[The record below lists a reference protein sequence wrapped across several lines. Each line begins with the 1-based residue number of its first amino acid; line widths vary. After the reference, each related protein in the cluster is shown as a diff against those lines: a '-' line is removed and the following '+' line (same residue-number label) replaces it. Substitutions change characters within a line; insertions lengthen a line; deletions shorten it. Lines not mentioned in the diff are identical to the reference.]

1 MDKVK
6 LIEELFQK
14 KLGIL
19 IKNAREIRKRNVD
32 ECAAVM
38 GIDSST
44 FQLYE
49 IGEISPSLPELE
61 ILAYYLEIPVQ
72 HFFSNQLQKDVVVF
86 EDVTDMN
93 QFLNVRSKVIATRL
107 KSYREQKNLLP
118 EKMIANT
125 TLTEEQYLLY
135 EEGNQPIPL
144 TNLQA
149 FMFPLGC
156 SLKEFFSEGGK
167 IGAKYREEK
176 AQQTLEEIPAE
187 VQKFLTNPSNE
198 PYLRLAMHLS
208 TLSAERLR
216 NIAEG
221 LLEITY

>member
-1 MDKVK
+1 MDKKK

-14 KLGIL
+14 KLGI
-19 IKNAREIRKRNVD
+19 IIRSAREVRKRTIE
-32 ECAAVM
+32 ECANAIGVDP
-38 GIDSST
+38 GT

-49 IGEISPSLPELE
+49 TGEIAPSLPELE
-61 ILAYYLEIPVQ
+61 VLAFFLEVPIQ
-72 HFFSNQLQKDVVVF
+72 HFFNSTLEEDKLVF
-86 EDVTDMN
+86 ENIRDLE
-93 QFLNVRSKVIATRL
+93 QFFMVRGKVIATRL
-107 KSYREQKNLLP
+107 KSYRQKNNISP
-118 EKMIANT
+118 AKMVANT
-125 TLTEEQYLLY
+125 PLTEEQYLMY
-135 EEGNQPIPL
+135 EDGSQPIPL

-156 SLKEFFSEGGK
+156 SLKEFLAEGGR

-176 AQQTLEEIPAE
+176 AQQTMAEIPTE

>member
-1 MDKVK
+1 MEKAQT
-6 LIEELFQK
+6 IEELFQK

-19 IKNAREIRKRNVD
+19 IKNARELRKRSIA
-32 ECAAVM
+32 ECAQAV
-38 GIDSST
+38 GIDSNT
-44 FQLYE
+44 FQRYE
-49 IGEISPSLPELE
+49 TGEISPSLPGLE
-61 ILAYYLEIPVQ
+61 ILAYYLEIPIQ
-72 HFFSNQLQKDVVVF
+72 HFFSNQLKEDNPVF
-86 EDVTDMN
+86 EDETDLN
-93 QFLNVRSKVIATRL
+93 QFLLVRGKVISARL
-107 KSYREQKNLLP
+107 KNYREQKNISP
-118 EKMIANT
+118 EKMIENT
-125 TLTEEQYLLY
+125 SLTEEQYLLY
-135 EEGNQPIPL
+135 EDGDQPIPL

-156 SLKEFFSEGGK
+156 SLKEFFSEGGR

-176 AQQTLEEIPAE
+176 AQQTLEEIPSD

-198 PYLRLAMHLS
+198 PYLRLAIHLS

>member
-14 KLGIL
+14 KLGII
-19 IKNAREIRKRNVD
+19 IKNSRELRKRTVA
-32 ECAAVM
+32 ECAEVM
-38 GIDSST
+38 GKEPEVFSA
-44 FQLYE
+44 YE
-49 IGEISPSLPELE
+49 AGTLSPALPELE
-61 ILAYYLEIPVQ
+61 ILAYYLELPIY
-72 HFFSNQLQKDVVVF
+72 HFFNSVLQEDKPVF
-86 EDVTDMN
+86 ENQDDMK
-93 QFLNVRSKVIATRL
+93 QFLLVRDKVISTRL
-107 KSYREQKNLLP
+107 KTYREQKNIAIN
-118 EKMIANT
+118 KMIANT
-125 TLTEEQYLLY
+125 SLNEEQYQRF
-135 EEGNQPIPL
+135 EEGLDPIPL
-144 TNLQA
+144 TNLQS
-149 FMFPLGC
+149 FMYPLGC
-156 SLKEFFSEGGK
+156 SLKEFLCEGGK
-167 IGAKYREEK
+167 IGAKYTEEK